1 MTGYTG
7 TGSFDSPEVFGGDSD
22 EPIDAHRVAES
33 GILKRMIIRRDRV
46 IDHVRGMNQRLPSI
60 LLIGALER
68 AHLMLSGLRFLG
80 FAIDVTV
87 LMGALT
93 TRLAGTNR
101 RLSMASLATN
111 ACILAANWNTA
122 LALAIP
128 TG

>member
-1 MTGYTG
+1 MKCTRG
-7 TGSFDSPEVFGGDSD
+7 
-22 EPIDAHRVAES
+22 RES
-33 GILKRMIIRRDRV
+33 RFTVCLQVVRPSRV
-46 IDHVRGMNQRLPSI
+46 ISDVRGMNQRLPSI